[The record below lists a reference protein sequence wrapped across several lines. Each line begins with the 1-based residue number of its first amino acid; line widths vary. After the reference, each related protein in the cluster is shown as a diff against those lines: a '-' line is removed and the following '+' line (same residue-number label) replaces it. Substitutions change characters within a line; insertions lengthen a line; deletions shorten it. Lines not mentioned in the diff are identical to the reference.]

1 MAIDKAKVKEIA
13 KLARMK
19 VADNDESELATELN
33 QILDWIEQ
41 LDEVDTKNVLP
52 VTSVTS
58 EILSQRDDKV
68 TNLDQKDKVLANS
81 PSDNSDFYVVPKVV
95 E

>member
-19 VADNDESELATELN
+19 VADNDESELAKELN

-41 LDEVDTKNVLP
+41 LDEFDTKNVLP

-81 PSDNSDFYVVPKVV
+81 PSDTSDFYVVPKVV

>member
-19 VADNDESELATELN
+19 VADNDESELAKELN

-41 LDEVDTKNVLP
+41 LDEVDAKDVLP

>member
-19 VADNDESELATELN
+19 VADKDESELARELN

-41 LDEVDTKNVLP
+41 LDEVDTKDVLP

-81 PSDNSDFYVVPKVV
+81 PSDNLEFYVVPKVV

>member
-1 MAIDKAKVKEIA
+1 MAIDQAKVKEIA
-13 KLARMK
+13 RLARMK
-19 VADNDESELATELN
+19 ILDQDESELARELN

>member
-1 MAIDKAKVKEIA
+1 MAIDKAKVREIA

-19 VADNDESELATELN
+19 VADKDESELATELN

>member
-19 VADNDESELATELN
+19 VADKDESELATELN

-41 LDEVDTKNVLP
+41 LDEVDTEDVLP

-81 PSDNSDFYVVPKVV
+81 PSDSSDFYVVPKVV

>member
-19 VADNDESELATELN
+19 VADNDESELAKELN

-81 PSDNSDFYVVPKVV
+81 RSDNLDFYVVPKVV

>member
-1 MAIDKAKVKEIA
+1 MSIDKAKVKEIA

-19 VADNDESELATELN
+19 VADNDESELAKELN

>member
-1 MAIDKAKVKEIA
+1 MSIDKAKVKEIA

-19 VADNDESELATELN
+19 VADNDESELAKELN

-41 LDEVDTKNVLP
+41 LDEVDTKDVLP

>member
-1 MAIDKAKVKEIA
+1 MAIDNAKVKEIA

-19 VADNDESELATELN
+19 VADNDESELAKELN

-41 LDEVDTKNVLP
+41 LDEVDTKDVLP

>member
-19 VADNDESELATELN
+19 VADKDESELARELN

-41 LDEVDTKNVLP
+41 LDEVDTKDVLP

>member
-19 VADNDESELATELN
+19 VADKDESELAKELN

>member
-19 VADNDESELATELN
+19 VADKDESELATELN

-81 PSDNSDFYVVPKVV
+81 PSDNSDFYVVPKGV

>member
-1 MAIDKAKVKEIA
+1 MAIDKAKVKENA

-19 VADNDESELATELN
+19 VADKDESELATELN

-41 LDEVDTKNVLP
+41 LDEVDTKDVLP

>member
-1 MAIDKAKVKEIA
+1 MAMDKAKVKEIA

-19 VADNDESELATELN
+19 VADKDESELATELN

>member
-19 VADNDESELATELN
+19 VADKDESELATELN

-41 LDEVDTKNVLP
+41 LDEVDTEDVLP

>member
-19 VADNDESELATELN
+19 VADKDESELARDLN

-41 LDEVDTKNVLP
+41 LDEVDTKDVLP

>member
-19 VADNDESELATELN
+19 VADKDESELATELN

-41 LDEVDTKNVLP
+41 LDEVDTKDVLP

-68 TNLDQKDKVLANS
+68 TNFDQKDKVLANS

>member
-19 VADNDESELATELN
+19 VADKDESELARELN

-41 LDEVDTKNVLP
+41 LDEVDTKDVLP
-52 VTSVTS
+52 VTSVTN

-68 TNLDQKDKVLANS
+68 TNLDQKDKVLVNS

>member
-19 VADNDESELATELN
+19 FADKDESELARDLN

>member
-19 VADNDESELATELN
+19 VADKDESELARELN

>member
-19 VADNDESELATELN
+19 VADRDESELARELN

-41 LDEVDTKNVLP
+41 LDEVDIKDVLP

>member
-1 MAIDKAKVKEIA
+1 MAIDKAKVNEIA

-19 VADNDESELATELN
+19 VADKDESELATELN

>member
-1 MAIDKAKVKEIA
+1 
-13 KLARMK
+13 MK
-19 VADNDESELATELN
+19 VADNDESELAKELN

-41 LDEVDTKNVLP
+41 LDEVDTKDVLP

>member
-19 VADNDESELATELN
+19 VADNDESELAKELN

-41 LDEVDTKNVLP
+41 LDEVDTKDVLP

-68 TNLDQKDKVLANS
+68 TNLEQKDKVLANS
-81 PSDNSDFYVVPKVV
+81 PSDNSDFYVVAKVV

>member
-19 VADNDESELATELN
+19 VADKDESELVTELN
-33 QILDWIEQ
+33 QILNWIEQ
-41 LDEVDTKNVLP
+41 LDEVDTEDVLP

>member
-19 VADNDESELATELN
+19 VADKDESELATELN

>member
-19 VADNDESELATELN
+19 VADNDESELAKELN

-41 LDEVDTKNVLP
+41 LDEVDTKDVLP

>member
-19 VADNDESELATELN
+19 VADKDESELATELN

-41 LDEVDTKNVLP
+41 LDEVDTKDVLP

-81 PSDNSDFYVVPKVV
+81 PSDSSDFYVVPKVV

>member
-19 VADNDESELATELN
+19 VADNDESELAKELN

-68 TNLDQKDKVLANS
+68 TNLDQKDKVLVNS
-81 PSDNSDFYVVPKVV
+81 PSDNLDFYVVPKVV

>member
-1 MAIDKAKVKEIA
+1 MSIDKAKVKEIA

-19 VADNDESELATELN
+19 VADKDESELATELN

-41 LDEVDTKNVLP
+41 LDEVDTKDVLP

>member
-1 MAIDKAKVKEIA
+1 
-13 KLARMK
+13 MK
-19 VADNDESELATELN
+19 VADKDESELATELN

-41 LDEVDTKNVLP
+41 LDEVDTKDVLP
-52 VTSVTS
+52 VTSVTN

>member
-19 VADNDESELATELN
+19 VADKDESELATELN

-41 LDEVDTKNVLP
+41 LDEVDTKDVLP

-68 TNLDQKDKVLANS
+68 SNLDQKDKVLANS

>member
-19 VADNDESELATELN
+19 VADKDESELATELN

-81 PSDNSDFYVVPKVV
+81 PSDNLDFYVGPKVV

>member
-19 VADNDESELATELN
+19 VADKDESELATELN

-81 PSDNSDFYVVPKVV
+81 PSDSSDFYVVPKVV

>member
-1 MAIDKAKVKEIA
+1 MAIDKAKLKEIA

-19 VADNDESELATELN
+19 VADKDESELATELN

>member
-19 VADNDESELATELN
+19 VADKDESELATELN

-68 TNLDQKDKVLANS
+68 TNLDQNDKVLANS

>member
-19 VADNDESELATELN
+19 GADNDESELATELN

-41 LDEVDTKNVLP
+41 LDEVDTKDVLP

>member
-1 MAIDKAKVKEIA
+1 MAIDQAKVKEIA
-13 KLARMK
+13 RLARMK
-19 VADNDESELATELN
+19 ILDQDESELARELN

-68 TNLDQKDKVLANS
+68 TNFDQKDKVLANS
-81 PSDNSDFYVVPKVV
+81 PSDDKDFYVVPKVV